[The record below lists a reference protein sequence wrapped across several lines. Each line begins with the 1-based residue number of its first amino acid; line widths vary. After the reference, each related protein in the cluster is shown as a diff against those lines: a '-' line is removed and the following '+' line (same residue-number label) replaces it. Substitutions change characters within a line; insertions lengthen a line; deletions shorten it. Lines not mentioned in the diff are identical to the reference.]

1 MIDSIREFVID
12 SIRDMNYSVED
23 IGDDTELGPGGA
35 DLESV
40 ALAEL
45 CARVEIKYGLE
56 FTDDEAEELSVLAV
70 GEFCACV
77 ADRLTA
83 KAPGE

>member
-1 MIDSIREFVID
+1 MIDSIREFVLD
-12 SIRDMNYSVED
+12 SIRDINYSVEGID
-23 IGDDTELGPGGA
+23 DDTDLGPGGA

-45 CARVEIKYGLE
+45 AARVEIKYGLE
-56 FTDDEAEELSVLAV
+56 FSDDEAEELSVLTV
-70 GEFCACV
+70 GEFCAYV

-83 KAPGE
+83 KAPGK